1 VSRAPSNLISLDDI
15 DAALNDPTTQEPVAR
30 QDLPIYQGR
39 GGIRKDAKDA
49 MRPDATSLLEEAYG
63 AATSFSPLPKWYTDF
78 GGSVLKSV
86 EGFAGSVGQGLGDLA
101 STLSGGLIDLT
112 GSSVDKSRAYDL
124 LRSDD
129 PELRVQGQ
137 RLIDQAR
144 TVEDATRE
152 GFRLEMQRNR
162 ETPLPGVDPDSW
174 ASTAGNIVGSVA
186 PSIAALVPGMQAP
199 VLAGYFSNSYE
210 SAYDQY
216 ADTKIA
222 QTGGYDTT
230 TAATVGVISGAIE
243 AAMEFLPIRGIK
255 KASAAARQALVESA
269 MSGSANWRAQAAK
282 QVAKLVG
289 LGAAQEGAEEG
300 TTELAGEILRLT
312 YDEQLREKY
321 KNDPTTAAL
330 EAAERITKA
339 ALAGAVGGGLL
350 GGAGFGTALAGSGGF
365 QGGEASTEAP
375 QDAMAPDAAQE
386 AVAQPEQVATEGVPI
401 TQQDE
406 AIKRQA
412 KALRG
417 EPVQKFTIEN
427 VRDAFKIDDEQAAAT
442 VALANAMGLDT
453 GRIGVQS
460 GGGTETDLA
469 QENAD
474 VWYSK
479 LNEVVTQKMGGA
491 MDADQLRAMLANNG
505 VKPEEMEWSGVG
517 GLSGK
522 VTKQQIIEHLAENAV
537 KVTETE
543 LGGSGRGTKFSEY
556 QEPGGASY
564 RELLLTLPSR
574 EKGPGTED
582 NFATYAAGKGYSED
596 DIDRAW
602 RNDSDPVYSDWV
614 GRRFHYDRGVP
625 DFRSSHF
632 DEPNIL
638 AHVRFNE
645 RTDAD
650 GKRVLFIEEVQ
661 SDWHQQGRDKG
672 YASNGKDVS
681 KVPDAPFK
689 KSWHELAM
697 KRMIRYAAENGFDRI
712 AWTKGDTQ
720 NKRYSLGELLDY
732 ISWETKGDGY
742 KYIVAKPRGHT
753 DDGWRELVFLSDDG
767 VVAESMAAA
776 AGTPLSEIFGK
787 DVASRIESDESGD
800 ISEDGLAVGGH
811 GMTGFYDKILVT
823 DTNKIIKR
831 HGAKVVATMFST
843 PGEFSEEENQTEP
856 GETFTAHGFDIT
868 DSMRSEALQK
878 GMPLFQSRKGSV
890 SFTDDGKAII
900 RGLSSPDVSTGVH
913 ELFHVARKFLLDRSV
928 PSESRLGITDE
939 DIAEAESFS
948 GAKDGKWTRDAEEK
962 FARAGER
969 YLRDGKSPTKRL
981 DSLFKKFSQWLSA
994 IYKSIA
1000 GSPVDVKITPAMRAV
1015 FDRLVSRG
1023 GPSAMME
1030 TAFGVGMVERP
1041 RVGDVPASRVSRPEA
1056 IKALRA
1062 AGKIPTTQDPFDFMH
1077 EVASEPERYAEFIDA
1092 LRANPD
1098 MSRGQ
1103 ADALFGEEN
1112 AKALFE
1118 NAEGDKAQRISAKE
1132 RRKIWVESTLE
1143 LADSNA
1149 LGIGPSPQSNV
1160 PLPPESAGKGRPA
1173 QPADNRI
1180 VFADDVW
1187 TRFQESQLD
1196 ELEKLVKLQN
1206 AVLAETGAKELPDR
1220 DNPEMALRLAKS
1232 KRRYEQ
1238 ERFHNGPNGAIP
1250 TLREMAEKRITP
1262 WRVGRLAAALHAEE
1276 ANQQVAKL
1284 NPDDPTV
1291 GYGLSNDESRKI
1303 IAQEVAAPD
1312 SALVFKF
1319 AAWLSERMEERTSL
1333 DQVAGVVS
1341 ARDVAQMRA
1350 VYSSFVT
1357 TQDDP
1362 DFVDHD
1368 ADVAGMSSMPR
1379 NAYSVAASQRL
1390 NRLGRSYGSLDDP
1403 NNPRARALFDGMFAH
1418 TIEAYERGILR
1429 RSQNHVLNTL
1439 RRFADTTQA
1448 VQAGLTVR
1456 FEPPIVR
1463 KMNRATGEVETDKEA
1478 LSAYKARPDVL
1489 YGKLDE
1495 EVTLG
1500 NGAKLLPGTP
1510 FFIEVADANL
1520 ADTLKTVKTDGALQA
1535 AVLGALRAGAGLT
1548 RFFATSILN
1557 PAYAPAGLA
1566 RDWQTGMAA
1575 ILTEPEFADL
1585 DDKAKVIRDFTKGIP
1600 QAAAAVLRS
1609 VVGKPGNGEFDRYY
1623 EEMKAAGGTQEMFAM
1638 SDFDKSKAVVKSIIE
1653 PNILTRS
1660 KDAFDTFVDMTSRL
1674 TKPTEDGTRL
1684 SIYAILRKR
1693 GWSRDK
1699 AALAARKFT
1708 LDFQIHGKDTTV
1720 LRAGW
1725 AFLNASV
1732 QGQRKIVRM
1741 LRTPV
1746 GKRIAGAYF
1755 LAGFVYAVTS
1765 YLVLD
1770 DDENKDGKPDSAQ
1783 IPPWERDTYIRIPG
1797 LGVQIP
1803 TMWGMQPALSAG
1815 WWMGEA
1821 FAATMGKADVDHA
1834 ANAAAFGNAILDG
1847 FNPAGGSDAF
1857 SVNGLAN
1864 LVSPSLTDMAVQSA
1878 MNKDWRGNQLA
1889 NAPIGR
1895 KQALTWVDS
1904 QHPFETTPEM
1914 FVNAAQFMNRWTGGD
1929 ESTSGFVD
1937 VAPETIRHVVSSLF
1951 GGGYRTLEKIGG
1963 VVGAPYTGD
1972 LKTWMDLPI
1981 VDTFTTK
1988 TPDPKAVNAEY
1999 AKYEDISTRYL
2010 ARIKA
2015 YEDSNN
2021 FEALRTFLSESDD
2034 LAMMSM
2040 IVEPTRKNIESM
2052 REMLRETDDAG
2063 IRRSLL
2069 ESIQRE
2075 REAAMGLIRSGL
2087 RRR

>member
-1 VSRAPSNLISLDDI
+1 MSRAPSNLISLDDI

-49 MRPDATSLLEEAYG
+49 MRPYATSLLEEAYG

-243 AAMEFLPIRGIK
+243 AAMEFLPIMGIK

-339 ALAGAVGGGLL
+339 ALASAVGGGLL
-350 GGAGFGTALAGSGGF
+350 GGAGFGTALAGSESGV
-365 QGGEASTEAP
+365 QPTTPAAAPQSTQAAPDTEPLPMIEVEPEAGTEAP
-375 QDAMAPDAAQE
+375 AASGE
-386 AVAQPEQVATEGVPI
+386 VDTGPSVPLTEEDESIKAQA
-401 TQQDE
+401 
-406 AIKRQA
+406 A
-412 KALRG
+412 ALRG
-417 EPVQKFTIEN
+417 
-427 VRDAFKIDDEQAAAT
+427 
-442 VALANAMGLDT
+442 
-453 GRIGVQS
+453 
-460 GGGTETDLA
+460 
-469 QENAD
+469 
-474 VWYSK
+474 
-479 LNEVVTQKMGGA
+479 
-491 MDADQLRAMLANNG
+491 
-505 VKPEEMEWSGVG
+505 GVG
-517 GLSGK
+517 G
-522 VTKQQIIEHLAENAV
+522 
-537 KVTETE
+537 
-543 LGGSGRGTKFSEY
+543 
-556 QEPGGASY
+556 
-564 RELLLTLPSR
+564 
-574 EKGPGTED
+574 
-582 NFATYAAGKGYSED
+582 
-596 DIDRAW
+596 
-602 RNDSDPVYSDWV
+602 V
-614 GRRFHYDRGVP
+614 G
-625 DFRSSHF
+625 
-632 DEPNIL
+632 N
-638 AHVRFNE
+638 
-645 RTDAD
+645 
-650 GKRVLFIEEVQ
+650 
-661 SDWHQQGRDKG
+661 
-672 YASNGKDVS
+672 
-681 KVPDAPFK
+681 
-689 KSWHELAM
+689 
-697 KRMIRYAAENGFDRI
+697 
-712 AWTKGDTQ
+712 
-720 NKRYSLGELLDY
+720 
-732 ISWETKGDGY
+732 
-742 KYIVAKPRGHT
+742 
-753 DDGWRELVFLSDDG
+753 
-767 VVAESMAAA
+767 
-776 AGTPLSEIFGK
+776 
-787 DVASRIESDESGD
+787 
-800 ISEDGLAVGGH
+800 VGG
-811 GMTGFYDKILVT
+811 
-823 DTNKIIKR
+823 
-831 HGAKVVATMFST
+831 VATAGSSDLMQAAF
-843 PGEFSEEENQTEP
+843 G
-856 GETFTAHGFDIT
+856 
-868 DSMRSEALQK
+868 MRNVE
-878 GMPLFQSRKGSV
+878 V
-890 SFTDDGKAII
+890 GKAG
-900 RGLSSPDVSTGVH
+900 RETMR
-913 ELFHVARKFLLDRSV
+913 VA
-928 PSESRLGITDE
+928 
-939 DIAEAESFS
+939 
-948 GAKDGKWTRDAEEK
+948 
-962 FARAGER
+962 
-969 YLRDGKSPTKRL
+969 
-981 DSLFKKFSQWLSA
+981 
-994 IYKSIA
+994 
-1000 GSPVDVKITPAMRAV
+1000 
-1015 FDRLVSRG
+1015 
-1023 GPSAMME
+1023 
-1030 TAFGVGMVERP
+1030 
-1041 RVGDVPASRVSRPEA
+1041 RPEA
-1056 IKALRA
+1056 IAALRA

-1220 DNPEMALRLAKS
+1220 DNPEMAMRLAKS

-1291 GYGLSNDESRKI
+1291 GYGLSNDEARKI

-1319 AAWLSERMEERTSL
+1319 AAWLSDRMEERTSL

-1341 ARDVAQMRA
+1341 AKDVAQMRA

-1379 NAYSVAASQRL
+1379 NAYSVAVSQRL
-1390 NRLGRSYGSLDDP
+1390 NRLGRAYGSLDDP

-1439 RRFADTTQA
+1439 RRFADRTEA

-1456 FEPPIVR
+1456 FEPPFVR

-1495 EVTLG
+1495 EVTIG
-1500 NGAKLLPGTP
+1500 NGATLLPGTP
-1510 FFIEVADANL
+1510 FFIEVADAKL
-1520 ADTLKTVKTDGALQA
+1520 ADTLKTVKTEEAMQA

-1557 PAYAPAGLA
+1557 PAFAPAGLA
-1566 RDWQTGMAA
+1566 RDLQTA
-1575 ILTEPEFADL
+1575 ITTIATEHDDL
-1585 DDKAKVIRDFTKGIP
+1585 EKAKRDYVKGVP
-1600 QAAAAVLRS
+1600 QSFAAVLRN
-1609 VVGKPGNGEFDRYY
+1609 VVGKPGTGEFDRYY

-1638 SDFDKSKAVVKSIIE
+1638 SDFDKSKAVVKSVIE
-1653 PNILTRS
+1653 PTVATKA

-1674 TKPTEDGTRL
+1674 TKPTEDGARL
-1684 SIYAILRKR
+1684 SFYVLARKR
-1693 GWSRDK
+1693 GWTPEK
-1699 AALAARKFT
+1699 AALAARKLT
-1708 LDFQIHGKDTTV
+1708 LDFQIHGKDTRT

-1741 LRTPV
+1741 LRTPT
-1746 GKRIAGAYF
+1746 GKRIAGMYF
-1755 LAGFVYAVTS
+1755 LAGFINAVAS

-1783 IPPWERDTYIRIPG
+1783 IPPWERDTYVRIPG

-1895 KQALTWVDS
+1895 KQALTWVAS

-2021 FEALRTFLSESDD
+2021 FEALRAFLSESDD

-2052 REMLRETDDAG
+2052 REMLRETDDASL
-2063 IRRSLL
+2063 RRSLL
-2069 ESIQRE
+2069 ESIQLE